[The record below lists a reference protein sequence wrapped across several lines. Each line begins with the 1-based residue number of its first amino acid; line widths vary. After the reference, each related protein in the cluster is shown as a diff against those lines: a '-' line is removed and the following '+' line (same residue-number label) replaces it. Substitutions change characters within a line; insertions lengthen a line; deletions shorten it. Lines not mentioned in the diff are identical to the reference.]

1 METVYDVIDY
11 IKSNLNL
18 RKGVGL
24 QMKLIAMKLFVFLL
38 CGLLLSGCSDSR
50 EEVASIP
57 EIMDQHNLKSVQ
69 QVGQIPDE
77 FKGIVENN
85 IFSGICVFDGRLLK
99 SEICAIDDS
108 NRTAAHQ
115 VRMMDLYGND
125 LAVYP
130 CNLDDAYYISTL
142 TATADGGFLF
152 VLGFEDYALGQDT
165 WASDQGFASR
175 VIKCDKDV
183 NLQFD
188 TSFDRTEGS
197 ALSFCFEVDGKFYFF
212 GTIQTPETKTRGVH
226 SPTDISMIILDQSGA
241 VLENKRI
248 AGSDYDSLLTAEL
261 TGKGFLLSLRSQS
274 DDGDFTGSDSGGYPR
289 EWVVAVNSNL
299 EITEKRKASGRSFSD
314 DLIGKKD
321 GVPIYQSDDL
331 LKGFDAGTP
340 TAFIDYGDFYLIVSH
355 NNTGIYE
362 KTPPQISSIWYY
374 AETVYSAYDRSGE
387 LIFRASVDSSPDY
400 DAFVESFNQ
409 GIDSES

>member
-1 METVYDVIDY
+1 
-11 IKSNLNL
+11 
-18 RKGVGL
+18 
-24 QMKLIAMKLFVFLL
+24 MKLFAFLL
-38 CGLLLSGCSDSR
+38 CGLLLSGCSDNR

-57 EIMDQHNLKSVQ
+57 EIMDQRNLKSVQ

-77 FKGIVENN
+77 FKRIVENN
-85 IFSGICVFDGRLLK
+85 IFSGINVFDGRLLK
-99 SEICAIDDS
+99 LEVCDMDKS
-108 NRTAAHQ
+108 NRTVAHQ
-115 VRMMDLYGND
+115 VRMIDLYGND
-125 LAVYP
+125 LAVYT
-130 CNLDDAYYISTL
+130 CNSDDAYHISTL

-175 VIKCDKDV
+175 VIKCDKDG

-188 TSFDRTEGS
+188 TPFDRTEGS
-197 ALSFCFEVDGKFYFF
+197 ALCFCFEVDGRFYFF
-212 GTIQTPETKTRGVH
+212 GTVQTPETKIRGVY
-226 SPTDISMIILDQSGA
+226 SQTDISMIILDQSGA
-241 VLENKRI
+241 VLEDKRI

-261 TGKGFLLSLRSQS
+261 TGKGFLLSLHSQS

-314 DLIGKKD
+314 DRIGYRD

-340 TAFIDYGDFYLIVSH
+340 TAYIDYGDFYLIVSR

-362 KTPPQISSIWYY
+362 KTPPYFSSIWYY
-374 AETVYSAYDRSGE
+374 TETVYSAYKDNGE

-409 GIDSES
+409 GNDSES